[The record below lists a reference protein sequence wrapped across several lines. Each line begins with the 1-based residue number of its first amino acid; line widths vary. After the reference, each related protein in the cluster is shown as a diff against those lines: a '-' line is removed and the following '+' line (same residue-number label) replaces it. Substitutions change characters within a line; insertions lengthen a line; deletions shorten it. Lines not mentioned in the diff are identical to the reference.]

1 MSNDRAQ
8 RYDSF
13 VIRIWQEAGT
23 GRLLRAE
30 VDHVQSGAV
39 HVGRNTGLDWIRHTL
54 GEVLGEDGESAC
66 RNVTPSNGRQPDQTS
81 PNGKSVRD
89 YSK

>member
-1 MSNDRAQ
+1 MSNDRAHS
-8 RYDSF
+8 YDSF

-39 HVGRNTGLDWIRHTL
+39 HVGRNTELDWIQHTL
-54 GEVLGEDGESAC
+54 KTVMANDGETTSREADP
-66 RNVTPSNGRQPDQTS
+66 PSPS
-81 PNGKSVRD
+81 PKDRG
-89 YSK
+89 

>member
-1 MSNDRAQ
+1 MSNDRGQ

-39 HVGRNTGLDWIRHTL
+39 HVGRNTALDWIQHTL
-54 GEVLGEDGESAC
+54 QTVMGNAGEPATEEADPPA
-66 RNVTPSNGRQPDQTS
+66 PA
-81 PNGKSVRD
+81 PNH
-89 YSK
+89 

>member
-1 MSNDRAQ
+1 MPNDRGQ

-13 VIRIWQEAGT
+13 LIRIWQEAGT

-39 HVGRNTGLDWIRHTL
+39 HIGRNSGLDWIQDTL
-54 GEVLGEDGESAC
+54 KTVMNNDGESAC
-66 RNVTPSNGRQPDQTS
+66 RETDPPTPAPTDWG
-81 PNGKSVRD
+81 
-89 YSK
+89 